1 MLKVERAIASQ
12 ATAIASYMQLQ
23 IIIAHSTASNITLL
37 DPGFYDCQENSPTC
51 DRNAEVK
58 EIPGTESEKG
68 GCIPR
73 EMQSP
78 FNRNL
83 DNRNHHGT

>member
-1 MLKVERAIASQ
+1 MTAKRILLP
-12 ATAIASYMQLQ
+12 ATDA
-23 IIIAHSTASNITLL
+23 
-37 DPGFYDCQENSPTC
+37 
-51 DRNAEVK
+51 NAEVK

-68 GCIPR
+68 DRSPR
-73 EMQSP
+73 EKQSP

>member
-1 MLKVERAIASQ
+1 MTQSAASNLLLQVGDYQERILLPPTDANAEVMEIP
-12 ATAIASYMQLQ
+12 
-23 IIIAHSTASNITLL
+23 STAS
-37 DPGFYDCQENSPTC
+37 
-51 DRNAEVK
+51 
-58 EIPGTESEKG
+58 EKG
-68 GCIPR
+68 DYISK